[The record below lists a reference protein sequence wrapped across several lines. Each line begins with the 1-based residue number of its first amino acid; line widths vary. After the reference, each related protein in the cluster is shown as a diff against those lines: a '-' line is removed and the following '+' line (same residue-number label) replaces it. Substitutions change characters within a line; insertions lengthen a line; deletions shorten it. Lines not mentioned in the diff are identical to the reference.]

1 MRKCEG
7 FSTLLCIE
15 KSVWADSGRASI
27 LCETQALA
35 FALKP
40 RDREHTPR
48 STYSAVPL
56 LIAPA
61 DADLPP
67 FCAAVAIKSPGAVAI
82 RCSREPRPLRP
93 LNGEKGRP

>member
-1 MRKCEG
+1 MFGR
-7 FSTLLCIE
+7 I
-15 KSVWADSGRASI
+15 ADEQVYYARHRLWRSHSNPG
-27 LCETQALA
+27 
-35 FALKP
+35 
-40 RDREHTPR
+40 DREHTPR